1 MKGTFISDQSL
12 IILLISNLINKLRLH
27 QFLGTKTT
35 ETNKSL
41 KTDANVALLMSR
53 KRGVKLK
60 FTVVLLHFFDCAV
73 YMHCNGRWR
82 HGRTWAVKENVK
94 VIQS

>member
-1 MKGTFISDQSL
+1 MGCKKEGAKNRVIVQKKQCIFGH
-12 IILLISNLINKLRLH
+12 KLGVNTLH
-27 QFLGTKTT
+27 
-35 ETNKSL
+35 
-41 KTDANVALLMSR
+41 
-53 KRGVKLK
+53 
-60 FTVVLLHFFDCAV
+60 CAV